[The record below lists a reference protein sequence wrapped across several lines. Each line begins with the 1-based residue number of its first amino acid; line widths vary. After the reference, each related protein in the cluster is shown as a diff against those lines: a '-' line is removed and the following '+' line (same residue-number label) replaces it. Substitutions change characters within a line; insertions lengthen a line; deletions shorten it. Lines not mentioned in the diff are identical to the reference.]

1 MSFLNSRVSPEPLSL
16 IAGVETELTDSFSH
30 DKGTDFIHDNN
41 NQGMETFITDYRSVK
56 ECQESPQEG
65 LDDIPEEHI
74 YFTSDQ
80 SQQEK
85 TSRPGIP
92 CPKRLSWNIVDASPN
107 LQKWY
112 HSCDRVVLLTVCVMS
127 AASVVLTLLMLFG
140 IVGPLNCA
148 CSGKTGIYDSIFI
161 LRCLEFYYIHAG
173 FTNITLRIP
182 CKIFR
187 F

>member
-1 MSFLNSRVSPEPLSL
+1 MMSFLNGRVSPEPLCL
-16 IAGVETELTDSFSH
+16 NAVVETELTDSFSH

-41 NQGMETFITDYRSVK
+41 NEGMGTSITDYRYVK

-74 YFTSDQ
+74 HFTSDQ

-85 TSRPGIP
+85 LSRPGSQ

-107 LQKWY
+107 HQKWY
-112 HSCDRVVLLTVCVMS
+112 HSCDRVVLLTLCVMS
-127 AASVVLTLLMLFG
+127 TASVVLTLLMLFG
-140 IVGPLNCA
+140 IVGPLNCS

-173 FTNITLRIP
+173 FKKYNTPYPLQDI
-182 CKIFR
+182 
-187 F
+187 